1 MKPFCLLGIS
11 FFLTVTAPNSLAQTA
26 SLSPDAKNAKT
37 EKPLATVEG
46 QAITETDL
54 APYVAGQLRPLKEQE
69 YEIKKKALDILIG
82 QRVLEAEA
90 KKRNVSTEKL
100 LQQEADAKVPEPTD
114 VEVGAI
120 YAVQKEQFNKPL
132 EEVKGQIQ
140 QTLKRAR
147 VQQARQEYSTRL
159 REGTKVSIL
168 LAPPRTEVSFD
179 PARVRGN
186 PKAEVII
193 VEFSDFQCPYCGQV
207 QGALRNVLAKYPA
220 TVALAFRDLPVPQIH
235 PMAIGAAQAGRCAGE
250 QGKFWELHDLMFADQ
265 SNLDRDGLLKKAQT
279 LQLNQKEFSLC
290 LSSEKYKEQIQQDG
304 QEGMRAG
311 VTGTPGFFI
320 NGIFMSGALPEAAF
334 LKVIEEQLA
343 IRAKSD

>member
-1 MKPFCLLGIS
+1 MKPFCFFGIS
-11 FFLTVTAPNSLAQTA
+11 FFLSVIAPNILAQTA
-26 SLSPDAKNAKT
+26 SPLPDAKNAKT
-37 EKPLATVEG
+37 EKQLATVEG

-69 YEIKKKALDILIG
+69 YEIKKKALEILIG

-90 KKRNVSTEKL
+90 KKRGMTAEKL
-100 LQQEADAKVPEPTD
+100 LQQEADAKVPEPTGA
-114 VEVGAI
+114 EVGAI

-140 QTLKRAR
+140 QTLKRVR
-147 VQQARQEYSTRL
+147 VQQARQEYSARL
-159 REGTKVSIL
+159 REGSKVSIL

-186 PKAEVII
+186 PKADVII

-207 QGALRNVLAKYPA
+207 QGALKNVLAKYPA

-235 PMAIGAAQAGRCAGE
+235 PMAMGAAQAGRCAGE

-279 LQLNQKEFSLC
+279 LQLNQKEFSTC
-290 LSSEKYKEQIQQDG
+290 LSSEKYKEQIQQDS

-320 NGIFMSGALPEAAF
+320 NGIFVSGALPEAAF
-334 LKVIEEQLA
+334 EKVIEEQLVS
-343 IRAKSD
+343 RAKSD